1 MCVLVTCALAA
12 CDPQTSKVLLKTLDE
27 AVAAASK
34 VCGVWWVCYGVKFE
48 RSFVRWQEDP
58 GRRNA
63 AAGKVCGV
71 WWIFRVSSLK
81 NLVCVGRRVLHTTS

>member
-1 MCVLVTCALAA
+1 VWWICYALGLNRLLCVARE
-12 CDPQTSKVLLKTLDE
+12 TLGK